1 MECLPCKTGRF
12 TKEVLTSIKQLL
24 IMDRIIVKNYNKLWI
39 VPEENLV
46 VLTTENKN
54 LSHSNEKVLE
64 ILFLVDFDVDYPLEI
79 EITLTNIHQ
88 FVVPSKKYPWILE
101 NMTKTDFQ
109 N

>member
-1 MECLPCKTGRF
+1 MECLPSKTGRF

-24 IMDRIIVKNYNKLWI
+24 IMDRIIMKNYYKLWI

-88 FVVPSKKYPWILE
+88 FVVPSKKYPWILK
-101 NMTKTDFQ
+101 NMAKTDFQ